1 MATAEEVRAHLEA
14 HLVGELQDGRDTLRI
29 NALDVTAR
37 GQTFTV
43 FADTTCPDGRWRVA
57 LDYGP
62 DEVHIFHGTPPAP
75 PTVRSLAVMIVT
87 QLLGWWHAKNT
98 SPVAAIQGV
107 RLP

>member
-14 HLVGELQDGRDTLRI
+14 HLVGEMQDGRDTLRV
-29 NALDVTAR
+29 NALEITLR
-37 GQTFTV
+37 GRTFTV
-43 FADTTCPDGRWRVA
+43 FADVTCPDGRWRVA

-62 DEVHIFHGTPPAP
+62 DELRIFNGRPSPE
-75 PTVRSLAVMIVT
+75 TVRSIAVVVAT
-87 QLLGWWHAKNT
+87 QLLEWWHTKES